1 MAIETLPALAPVI
14 KTEADA
20 KAQLQRI
27 GWLAQLP
34 EPFRHNL
41 LGRCRLQ
48 KVEGGKRV
56 YGLDD
61 PPGGIYGVASGSV
74 SMSLAPQERGPYFGH
89 LMGPGSWFGLAAAVY
104 KQSRVV
110 GATATRASILLLLP
124 MAEFDALVAENPASW
139 RFFTAMA
146 LMNASISM
154 NAADDLLI
162 RDTSRRCIATLLRLA
177 GLRNTAGL
185 TPPLSEVDV
194 TQEELAY
201 LSNLSRNAAGL
212 LLRDLQKR
220 GHIELAYKT
229 IRILDPAAL
238 QDLVRNGGEA

>member
-1 MAIETLPALAPVI
+1 MIMKSDPTTPVI
-14 KTEADA
+14 RTEGDA
-20 KAQLQRI
+20 KACLQSI
-27 GWLAQLP
+27 GWLSRMP
-34 EPFRHNL
+34 EPFRQNFV
-41 LGRCRLQ
+41 GRCRLL
-48 KVEGGKRV
+48 KVAAGERV

-61 PPGGIYGVASGSV
+61 PPGGIYGIASGSI
-74 SMSLAPQERGPYFGH
+74 SMALAPQEQGPYLGH
-89 LMGPGSWFGLAAAVY
+89 LMGPGSWFGLAAAMH

-110 GATATRASILLLLP
+110 GVTATRASVLLLLP
-124 MAEFDALVAENPASW
+124 MAEFDAIVTENPASW

-146 LMNASISM
+146 MINMSVAM
-154 NAADDLLI
+154 GAADDLLI

-177 GLRNTAGL
+177 GLRSSSGL

-220 GHIELAYKT
+220 GLIELAYKS
-229 IRILDPAAL
+229 IRILNPTAL
-238 QDLVRNGGEA
+238 QEMVRSGGEA